1 MATSIAW
8 LDRIVE
14 QANFPPST
22 DREGAALVLGQLLGF
37 TPSIYTVRSWP
48 IPYKVIGKYARYK
61 VPDLIECDEAHR
73 RCPAAN
79 RPQHCE
85 TRQRQRT
92 SHIKTVAGELNR
104 PTTEDLPR
112 SSTQN
117 QLRD

>member
-37 TPSIYTVRSWP
+37 TPSIHTVRSWP

-61 VPDLIECDEAHR
+61 VPDLIEYATKRIEDAPPRTGHS
-73 RCPAAN
+73 PAKRAN
-79 RPQHCE
+79 AKEPA
-85 TRQRQRT
+85 
-92 SHIKTVAGELNR
+92 I
-104 PTTEDLPR
+104 
-112 SSTQN
+112 
-117 QLRD
+117 